1 MAETWLRIANPF
13 GLDLTEVGDFF
24 SLEYTRA
31 LNDVG
36 VLQVSL
42 KPDFNIGFLPLDGRI
57 QVWRKVP
64 GNLAY
69 LDTETVWFIRKI
81 RRATT
86 SAGDELT
93 VTAYSATELL
103 KRRIVAYN
111 AQTAQSAK
119 TDFTDDMM
127 KAIVYE
133 NLGGGAIA
141 ARDISAYLSIQA
153 DLGAGPTLT
162 KAFSRRMLLPIL
174 QELSDASADTGPRIL
189 FDIVAPTPD
198 ALEFRTYATRR
209 GNDHTLSGA
218 APLVLST
225 ATGSLSS
232 IEIVEDYSEEAT
244 YVYGKGDGTL
254 DAAVVEEAEDVARVG
269 ASPFN
274 RREVLADAGNTIS
287 EAAVSGAALRR
298 LEEGL
303 PRRTFKAEI
312 TDTPA
317 SLYGVHWAWGD
328 EVSVEYHGVTYDCIV
343 DRVHRSITDAGER
356 AEARLERGV

>member
-13 GLDLTEVGDFF
+13 GLDLVEVGDFL
-24 SLEYTRA
+24 SLDYTRA
-31 LNDVG
+31 LNDIG

-42 KPDFNIGFLPLDGRI
+42 RPDFDMGFLPLDGRI
-57 QVWRKVP
+57 QVWRQVS
-64 GNLAY
+64 GYLAY

-86 SAGDELT
+86 EGGDELT

-119 TDFTDDMM
+119 TDFADDMM
-127 KAIVYE
+127 KEIVYQ
-133 NLGGGAIA
+133 NLGAGAIA

-162 KAFSRRMLLPIL
+162 KAFSRRVLLPVL

-209 GNDHTLSGA
+209 GNDHSLSGA
-218 APLVLST
+218 SPLILST

-232 IEIVEDYSEEAT
+232 VEIEEDYSEEAT
-244 YVYGKGDGTL
+244 YVYGRGDGAL
-254 DAAVVEEAEDVARVG
+254 DAAVVEEAEDAARVG
-269 ASPFN
+269 ASPLN
-274 RREVLADAGNTIS
+274 RREVLTDAGNTINPT
-287 EAAVSGAALRR
+287 AVANAALDG
-298 LEEGL
+298 LEAGR
-303 PRRTFKAEI
+303 PRRTFRADI
-312 TDTPA
+312 VDTPA

-328 EVSVEYHGVTYDCIV
+328 EVSAEYGGVTYDCVV
-343 DRVHRSITDAGER
+343 DRVHVSVTDAGESV
-356 AEARLERGV
+356 EARLERGA